1 MKTYLLT
8 YDNGRDYLQM
18 EFSSDF
24 RLNSK
29 GNRADAEKAMQKRS
43 RYSTIVAIERITN
56 DKILLKNIVGTSI
69 SFCLC

>member
-1 MKTYLLT
+1 MRTYLLT

-29 GNRADAEKAMQKRS
+29 GNKADAEKAMQKRS
-43 RYSTIVAIERITN
+43 RYSNIVAIERYN
-56 DKILLKNIVGTSI
+56 
-69 SFCLC
+69 

>member
-1 MKTYLLT
+1 MRTYLLT

-29 GNRADAEKAMQKRS
+29 ENRADAEKAMQKRS
-43 RYSTIVAIERITN
+43 PYSTIVAIERIN
-56 DKILLKNIVGTSI
+56 
-69 SFCLC
+69 

>member
-1 MKTYLLT
+1 MLHQKKVQLVKFLLGGKIMRTYLLT

-29 GNRADAEKAMQKRS
+29 GNKADAEKAMQKRS
-43 RYSTIVAIERITN
+43 RYSTIVAIERIN
-56 DKILLKNIVGTSI
+56 
-69 SFCLC
+69 